1 MSTLRHLAIIYS
13 SAVVLAAGM
22 ALYLDVSLLHSR
34 RADVFPDLPSFIV
47 ALPSSLSL
55 LPVYD
60 TWPAF
65 FSKPFAQ
72 TGWVTFCG
80 LAQAALLLALTRRR
94 PPRPNNASKRTRVP
108 RAA

>member
-13 SAVVLAAGM
+13 SAVILSAGI
-22 ALYLDVSLLHSR
+22 ALYLDLSLLHSAR
-34 RADVFPDLPSFIV
+34 GDVFPDLPSFVV

-55 LPVYD
+55 IAVYD
-60 TWPAF
+60 TWPGF
-65 FSKPFAQ
+65 FSKPFAK
-72 TGWVTFCG
+72 TGWITFCG

-94 PPRPNNASKRTRVP
+94 PPRPNKSSKPRAP